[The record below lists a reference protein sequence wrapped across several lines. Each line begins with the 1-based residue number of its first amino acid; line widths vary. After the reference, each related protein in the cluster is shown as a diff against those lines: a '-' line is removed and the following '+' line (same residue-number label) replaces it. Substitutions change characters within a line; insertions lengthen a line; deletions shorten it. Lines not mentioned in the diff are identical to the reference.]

1 MKPSL
6 ARLAA
11 AAFLGI
17 VSAWAQAPGQIAIVN
32 AASFRG
38 EQPVAPGSIISIFGG
53 FGTTATTVAP
63 GFPLPTELAGVRV
76 SVNNANV
83 PLIFVSRTQIN
94 VQLPA
99 GLAPGRYN
107 VRVTTAQNESNG
119 VIRIMAAAPG
129 VFPLAGT
136 ENPPRGAI
144 LNQDGVTVNSA
155 ATPAARGSV
164 IIIYCTGAGAFERA
178 VPDANAN
185 PGEINRSVSTP
196 QVFIAGVEAEV
207 LFSGRAPSLVSGA
220 WQINVRIPDRAFIRG
235 QAVMQVFQDGVDSNE
250 VSVFVQ

>member
-1 MKPSL
+1 MNSTT
-6 ARLAA
+6 ARLAFAVLLGLLPA
-11 AAFLGI
+11 A
-17 VSAWAQAPGQIAIVN
+17 AQAPGQIAIVN
-32 AASFRG
+32 AASFRAD
-38 EQPVAPGSIISIFGG
+38 QPVAPGSIISVFGG

-63 GFPLPTELAGVRV
+63 GFPLPTTLAGVTV
-76 SVNNANV
+76 NINNANV

-119 VIRIMAAAPG
+119 VIRVMAAAPG
-129 VFPLAGT
+129 VFPLAGS

-155 ATPAARGSV
+155 TSPAARGSV
-164 IIIYCTGAGAFERA
+164 VIVYCTGASAFERP

-185 PGEINRSVSTP
+185 PGEINRTVSLP
-196 QVFIAGVEAEV
+196 QVFVGGVEAEV
-207 LFSGRAPSLVSGA
+207 LFSGRAPGLVSGA
-220 WQINVRIPDRAFIRG
+220 WQINVRVPDRAFIRG
-235 QAVMQVFQDGVDSNE
+235 QVIMQVFMDGVDSNE
-250 VSVFVQ
+250 VSLFVQ